1 MNFIDWATFI
11 SYVAFNT
18 DLVFEIQKI
27 HSTRDSKD
35 VSLPGIFIRLSAS
48 VLILLKFVS
57 IRDDALIIGQG
68 IFTAILL
75 LYFILLIKYKK
86 KRKKKK

>member
-11 SYVAFNT
+11 AFIAFNV
-18 DLVFEIQKI
+18 DLLFEIQKVMK
-27 HSTRDSKD
+27 TRDSKD

-48 VLILLKFVS
+48 TVLVLKFVY
-57 IRDDALIIGQG
+57 IKDDALIIGQG

-75 LYFILLIKYKK
+75 VYFVLLMKF
-86 KRKKKK
+86 KKKKKK

>member
-11 SYVAFNT
+11 SYVAFNV
-18 DLVFEIQKI
+18 DLVFEIQKVMK
-27 HSTRDSKD
+27 TRDSKD

-48 VLILLKFVS
+48 ALLVLKFVY
-57 IRDDALIIGQG
+57 IKDDALIVGQG

-75 LYFILLIKYKK
+75 VYFVLLMKF
-86 KRKKKK
+86 KKKKKK